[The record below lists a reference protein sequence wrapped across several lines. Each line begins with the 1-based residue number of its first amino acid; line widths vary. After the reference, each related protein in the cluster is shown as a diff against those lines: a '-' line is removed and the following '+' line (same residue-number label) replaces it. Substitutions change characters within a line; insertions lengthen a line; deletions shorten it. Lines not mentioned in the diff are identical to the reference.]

1 MNRVA
6 LLQADVLCAGHDR
19 DEILIDGVTRFWRQS
34 RTKIWTKI
42 SAKNV
47 KQIQDRHGRLNASGR
62 SAGPS
67 ALSDQASLS
76 ETVGLLL
83 PDDVLQQAKTSFDL
97 RAAWSQEVAASLP
110 SSLPAVLENSI
121 QGATQSAKVT
131 AISLRNDR
139 KASKRSLARS
149 TVHERL
155 DDWLQSVIRGV
166 HEKNMKKVAQL
177 APG

>member
-6 LLQADVLCAGHDR
+6 LPQADVLCAGHDR

-34 RTKIWTKI
+34 RTKVWTKI

-62 SAGPS
+62 WAGPS

-155 DDWLQSVIRGV
+155 DDGSNQWRASSGGQNGMICGA
-166 HEKNMKKVAQL
+166 HEKI
-177 APG
+177 